1 MLEAA
6 IAQRVIATDPTDD
19 PIPAALAVSL
29 ELRRRWERERDWLRQ
44 RADDIDAMLNGGAR

>member
-44 RADDIDAMLNGGAR
+44 RADDIDAILKAAPQ